1 MRVAVDKNDKI
12 EGKSMYSKLFG
23 ATALVLL
30 SSAGVANDSS
40 SDPTIDEITV
50 FGQDAR
56 TGDRHP
62 SNPVSLL
69 TPADLVS
76 INAATTEDLVKYEPN
91 LVIRR
96 RYIGDP
102 NGTMGIRGSNMFQT
116 TRSMVFADGI
126 PLHYFLQTQWN
137 GAPRWSLVTADEIGL
152 VEVVYGPFSAEYGGN
167 AMGGVVNIETR
178 IPTERRFRVEG
189 SMFQQSFDHQGFDDS
204 MAGGRGFVSYGDRF
218 GAFSVYG
225 AYSRLQNDSQP
236 MDYRFDAADTPVGD
250 ETPVTGGLVATDEY
264 GNPVIQYGNSGRQS
278 STTDQLK
285 TKLGYEWGDWLALA
299 TVAYEERQ
307 IDAPGAQNYL
317 RDASGNP
324 VWDGR
329 VVQDGAAFDVS
340 GSSFRVSEQE
350 RRSLLLG
357 GRVQGPISERWWLEA
372 SISSF
377 EILDDDTRSSLLN
390 PGDPSYTPAG
400 GVTVFDD
407 TGWATA
413 GFKLSNDRLF
423 DNDRVSIVT
432 GYGYE
437 HYRLGIAN
445 YRSDDYRSG
454 ERTAASN
461 ASGGE
466 TDLHAAF
473 AQFGWQATD
482 RLDFQLG
489 GRYETWR
496 ARDGYYYDFGR
507 DNLQDH
513 DDRSES
519 RFSPKFSTGFRPA
532 DNWQL
537 RYSLARAYRFPIV
550 EELYQNERRT
560 DGTSIANA
568 DLEPED
574 GLHHN
579 VTIERTIDGGYLRLN
594 LFAETV
600 NDAIFN
606 QTTIVDNR
614 RIRTFLPVDEVET
627 RGTEFVFNRSGI
639 AERLDVRFNLAYVD
653 SEITKNSANP
663 DLEGNAFPR
672 MPRWRG
678 HLLATWHMSDRWD
691 IGGGV
696 RYASN
701 SYGDLD
707 NADTANEVFGAHDAY
722 TQIGLKT
729 NYRLES
735 GVRLSVGVD
744 NLTNEVTFVHHPWP
758 GRTVYLEA
766 AVDL

>member
-1 MRVAVDKNDKI
+1 
-12 EGKSMYSKLFG
+12 MYRTLFW
-23 ATALVLL
+23 ASALVLL
-30 SSAGVANDSS
+30 GGTGAANESPAN
-40 SDPTIDEITV
+40 PTIDEITV
-50 FGQDAR
+50 FGQDPKA
-56 TGDRHP
+56 GDRHP

-167 AMGGVVNIETR
+167 AMGGVINIETR

-189 SMFQQSFDHQGFDDS
+189 SMFQQAFDHRGFDDS

-218 GAFSVYG
+218 GALSIYG

-236 MDYRFDAADTPVGD
+236 MDYRFDATGTPAGG
-250 ETPVTGGLVATDEY
+250 EMPVSGGLASIDEY
-264 GNPVIQYGNSGRQS
+264 GNPVVYYGNTGRQA

-285 TKLGYEWGDWLALA
+285 TKLAYEWGDWLAIA
-299 TVAYEERQ
+299 TVAYEERRV
-307 IDAPGAQNYL
+307 DALDAQNYL

-324 VWDGR
+324 VWNGP
-329 VVQDGAAFDVS
+329 VVQDGIAFDVS
-340 GSSFRVSEQE
+340 GSDFSVNEQE

-357 GRVQGPISERWWLEA
+357 GRVQGPLGERWWLEA
-372 SISSF
+372 SVSRF
-377 EILDDDTRSSLLN
+377 EILDDETRNSLAH
-390 PGDPSYTPAG
+390 PDDPAFTPAG
-400 GVTVFDD
+400 GVSVFDD
-407 TGWATA
+407 TGWETA

-423 DNDRVSIVT
+423 GNDRVNVVT

-437 HYRLGIAN
+437 HYSLGITN
-445 YRSDDYRSG
+445 YDSDDYRAG
-454 ERTAASN
+454 ARTVATN

-466 TDLHAAF
+466 TELHAAF
-473 AQFGWQATD
+473 AQFGWRATA
-482 RLDFQLG
+482 RLDFQVG
-489 GRYETWR
+489 GRYEAWR
-496 ARDGYYYDFGR
+496 AQDGYYYDFGR
-507 DNLQDH
+507 DNLQDNAN
-513 DDRSES
+513 RSEN
-519 RFSPKFSTGFRPA
+519 RFSPKFSAGFQPA
-532 DNWQL
+532 DGWQL

-560 DGTSIANA
+560 TGTSIANA

-579 VTIERTIDGGYLRLN
+579 VTIERTVDGGYIRVN
-594 LFAETV
+594 LFAETIE
-600 NDAIFN
+600 DAIFN
-606 QTTIVDNR
+606 QSTIVDNR
-614 RIRTFLPVDEVET
+614 TIRTFLPVDEVET

-653 SEITKNSANP
+653 SEITRNSANP
-663 DLEGNAFPR
+663 DLEGKTFPR

-678 HLLATWHMSDRWD
+678 HVLATWHMSDRWD
-691 IGGGV
+691 VGGGV

-707 NADTANEVFGAHDAY
+707 NADTAADVFGAHDAY

-729 NYRLES
+729 NYSLDN
-735 GVRLSVGVD
+735 GVRLSLGVD

-758 GRTVYLEA
+758 GRTLYIEA
-766 AVDL
+766 ALDL

>member
-1 MRVAVDKNDKI
+1 
-12 EGKSMYSKLFG
+12 MYSKLFW

-30 SSAGVANDSS
+30 SSAGVANESSPDS
-40 SDPTIDEITV
+40 TIDEITV
-50 FGQDAR
+50 FGKDAR
-56 TGDRHP
+56 AGDRHP

-69 TPADLVS
+69 TPSDLLS

-178 IPTERRFRVEG
+178 IPRERRFRIEG
-189 SMFQQSFDHQGFDDS
+189 SMFQQSFDHQGFDDD
-204 MAGGRGFVSYGDRF
+204 MAGARGFLSYADRI
-218 GAFSVYG
+218 GAFSLYG
-225 AYSRLQNDSQP
+225 AYSRLENDSQP
-236 MDYRFDAADTPVGD
+236 MDYRYAASGTPAGD
-250 ETPVTGGLVATDEY
+250 ETAVTGGRVATDEY

-285 TKLGYEWGDWLALA
+285 TRLGYEWGDWLALG
-299 TVAYEERQ
+299 TVAYEKRQ
-307 IDAPGAQNYL
+307 VDALGAQNYL
-317 RDASGNP
+317 RDASGKP
-324 VWDGR
+324 VWSGR
-329 VVQDGAAFDVS
+329 VVQDDVAFDIS
-340 GSSFRVSEQE
+340 ASSFRVSEQD

-357 GRVQGPISERWWLEA
+357 GRVQGPLSERWWLEA
-372 SISSF
+372 SVSNF
-377 EILDDDTRSSLLN
+377 EILDDETRSSLAN
-390 PGDPSYTPAG
+390 PDDPGYAPAG
-400 GVTVFDD
+400 GITVFDD
-407 TGWATA
+407 TGWTTA

-423 DNDRVSIVT
+423 GDYRISIVT

-445 YRSDDYRSG
+445 YRSDDYRG
-454 ERTAASN
+454 GVRTAASD

-473 AQFGWQATD
+473 AQFGWQATH
-482 RLDFQLG
+482 RLDFQVG
-489 GRYETWR
+489 GRYEAWR

-513 DDRSES
+513 ENRSES

-568 DLEPED
+568 GLEPED

-579 VTIERTIDGGYLRLN
+579 VTIERTVDGGYLRLN

-600 NDAIFN
+600 SDAIFN

-639 AERLDVRFNLAYVD
+639 AERLDVRFNVAYVD
-653 SEITKNSANP
+653 SEITRNSANP
-663 DLEGNAFPR
+663 DLEGKTFPR

-678 HLLATWHMSDRWD
+678 HLLATWHMSDRWN

-707 NADTANEVFGAHDAY
+707 NADTASEVFGAHDAY

-729 NYRLES
+729 NYQLVN
-735 GVRLSVGVD
+735 GVRLSLGVD
-744 NLTNEVTFVHHPWP
+744 NLTNDVTFVHHPWP
-758 GRTVYLEA
+758 GRTLYVEA
-766 AVDL
+766 AVDM

>member
-1 MRVAVDKNDKI
+1 
-12 EGKSMYSKLFG
+12 MYRKLLW

-30 SSAGVANDSS
+30 GGTGAASESP

-50 FGQDAR
+50 FGQDAKA
-56 TGDRHP
+56 GDRHP

-167 AMGGVVNIETR
+167 AMGGVINIETR

-189 SMFQQSFDHQGFDDS
+189 SMFQQAFDHQGFDDS
-204 MAGGRGFVSYGDRF
+204 MAGGRGFISYGDRF
-218 GAFSVYG
+218 GAFSIYG

-236 MDYRFDAADTPVGD
+236 MDYRFDATGASASG
-250 ETPVTGGLVATDEY
+250 ETPVSGGLAANDEY
-264 GNPVIQYGNSGRQS
+264 GNPVVYYGNTGRQA

-285 TKLGYEWGDWLALA
+285 TKLAYEWGDWLAIA
-299 TVAYEERQ
+299 TVAYEERRV
-307 IDAPGAQNYL
+307 DALDAQNYL

-324 VWDGR
+324 VWNGP
-329 VVQDGAAFDVS
+329 VVQDGIAFDVS
-340 GSSFRVSEQE
+340 GSDFSVNEQE

-357 GRVQGPISERWWLEA
+357 GRVQGPLGERWWLEA
-372 SISSF
+372 SVSRF
-377 EILDDDTRSSLLN
+377 EILDDETRNSLAH
-390 PGDPSYTPAG
+390 PDDPAFTPAG
-400 GVTVFDD
+400 GVSVFDD
-407 TGWATA
+407 TGWETA

-423 DNDRVSIVT
+423 GNDRVNVVT

-437 HYRLGIAN
+437 HYSLGITN
-445 YRSDDYRSG
+445 YDSDDYRAG
-454 ERTAASN
+454 ARTVATN

-466 TDLHAAF
+466 TELHAAF
-473 AQFGWQATD
+473 AQFGWRATA
-482 RLDFQLG
+482 RLDFQVG
-489 GRYETWR
+489 GRYEAWR
-496 ARDGYYYDFGR
+496 AQDGYYYDFGR
-507 DNLQDH
+507 DNLQDNAN
-513 DDRSES
+513 RSEN
-519 RFSPKFSTGFRPA
+519 RFSPKFSAGFQPA
-532 DNWQL
+532 DGWQL

-560 DGTSIANA
+560 TGTSIANA

-579 VTIERTIDGGYLRLN
+579 VTIERTVDGGYIRVN
-594 LFAETV
+594 LFAETIE
-600 NDAIFN
+600 DAIFN
-606 QTTIVDNR
+606 QSTIVDNR
-614 RIRTFLPVDEVET
+614 TIRTFLPVDEVET

-653 SEITKNSANP
+653 SEITRNSANP
-663 DLEGNAFPR
+663 DLEGKTFPR

-678 HLLATWHMSDRWD
+678 HVLATWHMSDRWD
-691 IGGGV
+691 VGGGV

-707 NADTANEVFGAHDAY
+707 NADTAADVFGAHDAY

-729 NYRLES
+729 NYSLDN
-735 GVRLSVGVD
+735 GVRLSLGVD

-758 GRTVYLEA
+758 GRTLYIEA
-766 AVDL
+766 ALDL

>member
-1 MRVAVDKNDKI
+1 
-12 EGKSMYSKLFG
+12 MYRKLFWAG
-23 ATALVLL
+23 ALALL
-30 SSAGVANDSS
+30 SSAGAASESSGDS
-40 SDPTIDEITV
+40 TIDEITV
-50 FGQDAR
+50 FGQDPVA
-56 TGDRHP
+56 GDRHP
-62 SNPVSLL
+62 ANPVSLL

-178 IPTERRFRVEG
+178 IPAERRVRIEG

-218 GAFSVYG
+218 GAFSIYG
-225 AYSRLQNDSQP
+225 AYSRLENDSQP
-236 MDYRFDAADTPVGD
+236 MDYRFDSSAAPAGD
-250 ETPVTGGLVATDEY
+250 ETAVSGGLLATDEY
-264 GNPVIQYGNSGRQS
+264 GNPVVQYGNSGRQS

-285 TKLGYEWGDWLALA
+285 TKLGYEWGQWLALA
-299 TVAYEERQ
+299 TVAYEERR
-307 IDAPGAQNYL
+307 IDALDSQNYL
-317 RDASGNP
+317 RDGSGNP
-324 VWDGR
+324 VWNGSVAEDGI
-329 VVQDGAAFDVS
+329 AFEVS
-340 GSSFRVSEQE
+340 SSDFSVSEQE

-357 GRVQGPISERWWLEA
+357 GRVQGPLSDRWWLEA
-372 SISSF
+372 SVSSF
-377 EILDDDTRSSLLN
+377 EILDDETRGSLAN
-390 PGDPSYTPAG
+390 PDDPAYTPAG
-400 GVTVFDD
+400 DVSVFDD
-407 TGWATA
+407 TGWSTA
-413 GFKLSNDRLF
+413 GFKLTNDALFGSDRLSV
-423 DNDRVSIVT
+423 DT

-437 HYRLGIAN
+437 RYRLGITN
-445 YRSDDYRSG
+445 YRSDDYLAG
-454 ERTAASN
+454 ERTAAVS

-466 TDLHAAF
+466 TELHAAF
-473 AQFGWQATD
+473 AQFGWQATA

-496 ARDGYYYDFGR
+496 AEDGYYYDFRR

-519 RFSPKFSTGFRPA
+519 RFSPKFSAGFQPA
-532 DNWQL
+532 DQWQL

-560 DGTSIANA
+560 TGTSIANA
-568 DLEPED
+568 DLEPEA

-579 VTIERTIDGGYLRLN
+579 VTIERAFEGGYLRLN
-594 LFAETV
+594 LFAETIE
-600 NDAIFN
+600 DAIFN
-606 QTTIVDNR
+606 QSAIVDNR
-614 RIRTFLPVDEVET
+614 TIRTFLPIDEVDT

-639 AERLDVRFNLAYVD
+639 AERLDIRFNLAYVD
-653 SEITKNSANP
+653 SEITRNSANP
-663 DLEGNAFPR
+663 ELEGNTFPR

-691 IGGGV
+691 IGGGM

-701 SYGDLD
+701 SYGDLS
-707 NADTANEVFGAHDAY
+707 NRDTASEVFGAHDAY
-722 TQIGLKT
+722 MQIGLRT
-729 NYRLES
+729 NYRLDN
-735 GVRLSVGVD
+735 GVRLSLGVD

-758 GRTVYLEA
+758 GRTLFMEA
-766 AVDL
+766 AVEL

>member
-1 MRVAVDKNDKI
+1 
-12 EGKSMYSKLFG
+12 MYRNLFW
-23 ATALVLL
+23 ASALVLL
-30 SSAGVANDSS
+30 GGTCAANESPANSA
-40 SDPTIDEITV
+40 IDEITV
-50 FGQDAR
+50 FGQDPKA
-56 TGDRHP
+56 GDRHP

-76 INAATTEDLVKYEPN
+76 INVATTEDLVKYEPN

-137 GAPRWSLVTADEIGL
+137 GSPRWSLVTADEIGL

-178 IPTERRFRVEG
+178 IPTERRFHVEG

-204 MAGGRGFVSYGDRF
+204 MAGGRGFVSYGDRY
-218 GAFSVYG
+218 GALSIYG

-236 MDYRFDAADTPVGD
+236 MDYRFDAIGTPAGD
-250 ETPVTGGLVATDEY
+250 ETPVSGGLLGTDEY
-264 GNPVIQYGNSGRQS
+264 GTAVAQYGNSGRQS
-278 STTDQLK
+278 STTDQFK
-285 TKLGYEWGDWLALA
+285 TKLGYEWGEWLALA

-307 IDAPGAQNYL
+307 IDVLDAQNYL

-324 VWDGR
+324 VWSGR
-329 VVQDGAAFDVS
+329 VVQGGVAFDVS
-340 GSSFRVSEQE
+340 GSDFSVNEQE

-357 GRVQGPISERWWLEA
+357 GRVQGPLGERWWLEA
-372 SISSF
+372 SASSF
-377 EILDDDTRSSLLN
+377 EILDDETRSSLVN
-390 PGDPSYTPAG
+390 PDDPSYTPAG
-400 GVTVFDD
+400 GVSVFDD

-413 GFKLSNDRLF
+413 GFKLSNDGLLGSDRL
-423 DNDRVSIVT
+423 SMIT

-437 HYRLGIAN
+437 HYSLGITN
-445 YRSDDYRSG
+445 YDSDDYRAG
-454 ERTAASN
+454 ARTAASN

-466 TDLHAAF
+466 TELHAAF
-473 AQFGWQATD
+473 AQFGWQATQ
-482 RLDFQLG
+482 RIDFQVG
-489 GRYETWR
+489 GRYETWL
-496 ARDGYYYDFGR
+496 AQDGYYYDFGR

-513 DDRSES
+513 ADRSES
-519 RFSPKFSTGFRPA
+519 RFSPKFSAGFQPA
-532 DNWQL
+532 DNWRL

-560 DGTSIANA
+560 TGTSIANA

-579 VTIERTIDGGYLRLN
+579 VTIERTVEGGYVRVN

-600 NDAIFN
+600 EDAIFN
-606 QTTIVDNR
+606 QSTIVDNR
-614 RIRTFLPVDEVET
+614 TIRTFLPIDEVET
-627 RGTEFVFNRSGI
+627 RGTEFVFNRSAI

-653 SEITKNSANP
+653 SEITRNSANP
-663 DLEGNAFPR
+663 DLEGKKFPR

-678 HLLATWHMSDRWD
+678 HVLATWHLSDRWD
-691 IGGGV
+691 VGGGL
-696 RYASN
+696 RYSSN

-707 NADTANEVFGAHDAY
+707 NADTAAEVFGAHDAY
-722 TQIGLKT
+722 TQIGLRT
-729 NYRLES
+729 NYRLDN
-735 GVRLSVGVD
+735 GVRLSLGVD

-758 GRTVYLEA
+758 GRTVYMEA
-766 AVDL
+766 AVDM

>member
-1 MRVAVDKNDKI
+1 MNN
-12 EGKSMYSKLFG
+12 KLLW
-23 ATALVLL
+23 ACALALL
-30 SSAGVANDSS
+30 SSAGAASEPSAESTV
-40 SDPTIDEITV
+40 DEITV
-50 FGQDAR
+50 FGQDPKA
-56 TGDRHP
+56 GDRHP
-62 SNPVSLL
+62 ANPVSLL

-76 INAATTEDLVKYEPN
+76 INAATTEDLVKYEPS

-126 PLHYFLQTQWN
+126 PLHYLLQTQWN

-189 SMFQQSFDHQGFDDS
+189 SMFQQSFGYQGFDDS

-218 GAFSVYG
+218 GGFSIYG
-225 AYSRLQNDSQP
+225 AWSRLQNDSQP
-236 MDYRFDAADTPVGD
+236 MDYRFDAVGIPEGD
-250 ETPVTGGLVATDEY
+250 ETAVTGGLLATDEY
-264 GNPVIQYGNSGRQS
+264 GDAVVQYGNSGRQS

-299 TVAYEERQ
+299 TIAYEERQ
-307 IDAPGAQNYL
+307 VDALDAQNYL
-317 RDASGNP
+317 RDASGSP
-324 VWDGR
+324 VWSGPVVDGG
-329 VVQDGAAFDVS
+329 VAFEVS
-340 GSSFRVSEQE
+340 GSDFSVSEQQ

-357 GRVQGPISERWWLEA
+357 GRVQGPLGERWWLEA
-372 SISSF
+372 SASSF
-377 EILDDDTRSSLLN
+377 EILEDETRSSLVH
-390 PGDPSYTPAG
+390 PDDPSYTPAG
-400 GVTVFDD
+400 GVSVFDD

-413 GFKLSNDRLF
+413 GFKLSNDGLF
-423 DNDRVSIVT
+423 GNDRLSVVT

-437 HYRLGIAN
+437 HYRLGITN
-445 YRSDDYRSG
+445 YRSDDYRTG
-454 ERTAASN
+454 ERTTAAN

-466 TDLHAAF
+466 TELHAAF

-482 RLDFQLG
+482 RLDFQFG

-496 ARDGYYYDFGR
+496 GQDGYYYDFGR
-507 DNLQDH
+507 DDLQDH
-513 DDRSES
+513 DNRSES
-519 RFSPKFSTGFRPA
+519 RFSPKFSAGFRPG
-532 DNWQL
+532 DGWQL

-560 DGTSIANA
+560 NGTSIANA
-568 DLEPED
+568 NLEPED

-579 VTIERTIDGGYLRLN
+579 LGVERSVEGGYVRVN

-600 NDAIFN
+600 ADAIFN
-606 QTTIVDNR
+606 QTTVVDNR
-614 RIRTFLPVDEVET
+614 TIRTFLPVDEVET

-639 AERLDVRFNLAYVD
+639 AERLDVRFNVAYVD
-653 SEITKNSANP
+653 SEITRNSANP
-663 DLEGNAFPR
+663 DLEGKTFPR

-691 IGGGV
+691 IGGGA

-707 NADTANEVFGAHDAY
+707 NADTASKVFGAHDGY
-722 TQIGLKT
+722 TQIDLKT
-729 NYRLES
+729 NYRLDS
-735 GVRLSVGVD
+735 GVRLSLGVD

-758 GRTVYLEA
+758 GRTLYMEA

>member
-1 MRVAVDKNDKI
+1 MYRKI
-12 EGKSMYSKLFG
+12 ACACTL
-23 ATALVLL
+23 ALL
-30 SSAGVANDSS
+30 SSAGAANESS
-40 SDPTIDEITV
+40 SESMIDEITV
-50 FGQDAR
+50 FGQDPG

-62 SNPVSLL
+62 ANPVSLL

-218 GAFSVYG
+218 GAFSIYG
-225 AYSRLQNDSQP
+225 AYSRLENDSQP
-236 MDYRFDAADTPVGD
+236 MDYRFDGIAAPAGD
-250 ETPVTGGLVATDEY
+250 ETAVSGGLLATDAY
-264 GNPVIQYGNSGRQS
+264 GNPVVQYGNSGRQS
-278 STTDQLK
+278 STTDQVK
-285 TKLGYEWGDWLALA
+285 TKLGYEWGQWLALA
-299 TVAYEERQ
+299 TVAYEERR
-307 IDAPGAQNYL
+307 IDALDAQNYL
-317 RDASGNP
+317 RDVSGNP
-324 VWDGR
+324 VW
-329 VVQDGAAFDVS
+329 S
-340 GSSFRVSEQE
+340 GSLVEDGVAFGVSSSDFSVSEQE

-357 GRVQGPISERWWLEA
+357 GRVQGPLGDRWWLEA
-372 SISSF
+372 SVSRF
-377 EILDDDTRSSLLN
+377 EILDDETRSSLAH
-390 PGDPSYTPAG
+390 PDDPAYTPAG
-400 GVTVFDD
+400 DVSVFDD
-407 TGWATA
+407 TGWSTA
-413 GFKLSNDRLF
+413 GFKLSNEALFGSDRLSV
-423 DNDRVSIVT
+423 DT

-437 HYRLGIAN
+437 HYRLGITN

-454 ERTAASN
+454 ERTVAAT

-466 TDLHAAF
+466 TTLHATF
-473 AQFGWQATD
+473 AQFGWQATERVD
-482 RLDFQLG
+482 IQLG
-489 GRYETWR
+489 GRYEAWR
-496 ARDGYYYDFGR
+496 AQDGFYYDFGR

-513 DDRSES
+513 PDRSEN
-519 RFSPKFSTGFRPA
+519 RFSPKFSAGFRPA
-532 DNWQL
+532 DHWQL

-560 DGTSIANA
+560 SGTSIANA

-579 VTIERTIDGGYLRLN
+579 LSIERTVDGGYLRLN

-600 NDAIFN
+600 EDAIFN
-606 QTTIVDNR
+606 QSTVVDNR
-614 RIRTFLPVDEVET
+614 TIRTFLPVDEVET

-639 AERLDVRFNLAYVD
+639 AERLDVRFNVAYVD
-653 SEITKNSANP
+653 SEITRNSANP
-663 DLEGNAFPR
+663 ELEGKTFPR

-691 IGGGV
+691 VGGGV
-696 RYASN
+696 RYASD

-707 NADTANEVFGAHDAY
+707 NRDTASEVFGAHDAY
-722 TQIGLKT
+722 TQIGLRT
-729 NYRLES
+729 NYRLDN
-735 GVRLSVGVD
+735 GVRLSLGVD

-758 GRTVYLEA
+758 GRTLFMEA
-766 AVDL
+766 AVEL